1 MKISSIDQLHTF
13 VKVLDN
19 GSFSAAAA
27 LLEVSQPAVSQQV
40 RELERRMG
48 VKLVERVGRSIAP
61 TAAGASLLGY
71 ARQILETAAQASEA
85 VSDHAK
91 ELRGSVRLGTGGT
104 ACLHWLPPVLSALKQ
119 LHPALQV
126 IVSTGNTE
134 DCVRRVEQNLLDA
147 ALVTL
152 PVSSRALQATPV
164 LKDPFVV
171 IGPAKGARLPRKA
184 TPAHLAALPVIHF
197 EPDANIRQ
205 LVDGWLLAGGVRLQ
219 PDMELGSVEAIKEMV
234 ANGLG
239 YAIIPAMAVRKTDQR
254 RLQARAMEPAL
265 SRELGLIV
273 RHDKP
278 MTRALQATIKA
289 LGSKTGNGARPLHAA
304 GRR

>member
-1 MKISSIDQLHTF
+1 MKISSIDQLETF

-27 LLEVSQPAVSQQV
+27 VLEVSQPAVSQQV

-71 ARQILETAAQASEA
+71 ARQILDTAARASEA
-85 VSDHAK
+85 VSDHAQGV
-91 ELRGSVRLGTGGT
+91 RGSVRLGMGGT

-119 LHPALQV
+119 QHPGLQV
-126 IVSTGNTE
+126 IVSTGNT
-134 DCVRRVEQNLLDA
+134 DDFVRRVEHNQLDV

-152 PVSSRALQATPV
+152 PVSSRALQVTPA

-171 IGPAKGARLPRKA
+171 IGPAKGARLPRKTAA
-184 TPAHLAALPVIHF
+184 THLAALPVIQF
-197 EPDANIRQ
+197 EPGANIRQ
-205 LVDGWLLAGGVRLQ
+205 IVDGWLLGGGVRLQ
-219 PDMELGSVEAIKEMV
+219 PNMELGSVEAIKEMV

-239 YAIIPAMAVRKTDQR
+239 YAIIPAMAVRKADQR
-254 RLQARAMEPAL
+254 RLQVRAMEPAL

-278 MTRALQATIKA
+278 MTRALQAVVRA
-289 LGSKTGNGARPLHAA
+289 LGGKR
-304 GRR
+304 